1 MGQRESMVIN
11 IDSTEA
17 ALKLLDNVRE
27 EPAYREAAVRYLSDH
42 ASPEAIVRLVR
53 TLQDDDFGVRWE
65 AALALT
71 QLGEPAVIEV
81 LKALA
86 DPKRV
91 DDPRLRDGAY
101 HILHNSQIPASL
113 NVTELLNALRGQVAD
128 ISSLVEAYRL
138 LCQID
143 HGRLASPTRTMQPA
157 LSPGLHPGLVRSQ
170 YGSAQ
175 LTGRLSRLDIHHSR

>member
-1 MGQRESMVIN
+1 MIN
-11 IDSTEA
+11 IESLEE
-17 ALKLLDNVRE
+17 ALKLLDDIRDD
-27 EPAYREAAVRYLSDH
+27 PAQREAAVHYLSEH
-42 ASPEAIVRLVR
+42 SSPETIVRLVR

-91 DDPRLRDGAY
+91 DDPRLREGAY
-101 HILHNSQIPASL
+101 HILRNGKIPATL
-113 NVTELLNALRGQVAD
+113 NVTDLLTALRGQAAD

-138 LCQID
+138 LCQLD
-143 HGRLASPTRTMQPA
+143 HIRLVDQARGPGHTHLT
-157 LSPGLHPGLVRSQ
+157 PGLRPFLFGPQ
-170 YGSAQ
+170 YGPAQ
-175 LTGRLSRLDIHHSR
+175 LTGRLSRLGIHHSK

>member
-1 MGQRESMVIN
+1 VIN

-17 ALKLLDNVRE
+17 ALKLLDDVRE
-27 EPAYREAAVRYLSDH
+27 EPAYREAAVHYLGDH
-42 ASPEAIVRLVR
+42 ASLEAIARLVR

-86 DPKRV
+86 DPRRV
-91 DDPRLRDGAY
+91 DDPRLREGAY
-101 HILHNSQIPASL
+101 HILHNGQVPAAL
-113 NVTELLNALRGQVAD
+113 NVTELLNALRGQAAD

-143 HGRLASPTRTMQPA
+143 HVRLAGPTRSTAQPA
-157 LSPGLHPGLVRSQ
+157 LSPSLRPGLFRPQ
-170 YGSAQ
+170 YGPAQ
-175 LTGRLSRLDIHHSR
+175 LTGRLSRLGIHHSS